1 MVATQRFQ
9 QLHRAVLDSIRAE
22 SIAVAQLGAALS

>member
-1 MVATQRFQ
+1 MVSSPRFQ

-22 SIAVAQLGAALS
+22 SIAVAQLGAALE